1 MSDFFEQPNLNNVV
15 TKDKEVVQDFS
26 RIDPRV
32 TLGDFSRQNEGYS
45 QKTNFLN
52 NTRLDASQNSEQF
65 KEYSAFSER
74 QFKKR
79 EDKKALI
86 QNARIKIF
94 VSVFM
99 IVTLILTGFV
109 IYNAV
114 ALALLN
120 KDVSTNKQTID
131 EYSSKLKLKGTKN
144 AFDEATESAE
154 ANVKINLEFPNIF

>member
-1 MSDFFEQPNLNNVV
+1 MSDFFEQPNFNNVV

-26 RIDPRV
+26 RIDPRI
-32 TLGDFSRQNEGYS
+32 TLGDFSRQSEAYS
-45 QKTNFLN
+45 QKSNFLDN
-52 NTRLDASQNSEQF
+52 ARLDASQNVEQF

-74 QFKKR
+74 QFKKK

-86 QNARIKIF
+86 ENARIKIF
-94 VSVFM
+94 VSVFL

-120 KDVSTNKQTID
+120 KDVSTNQQTID
-131 EYSSKLKLKGTKN
+131 KLKLKGTKN
-144 AFDEATESAE
+144 ALDEVTEGADG
-154 ANVKINLEFPNIF
+154 NIKINFEFPNIL